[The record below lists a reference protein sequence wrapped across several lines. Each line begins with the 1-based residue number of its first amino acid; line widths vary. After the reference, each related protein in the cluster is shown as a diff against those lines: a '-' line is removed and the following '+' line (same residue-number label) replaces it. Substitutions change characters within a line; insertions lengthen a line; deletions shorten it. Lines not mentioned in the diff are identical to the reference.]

1 MKKKICML
9 IYDLRIGGAENMICQ
24 ISNRLSNDFDITIL
38 TLNDINNYKDIL
50 NSKIKY
56 KNLNIL
62 KISKAIFR
70 LYKFLKK
77 NEFDIIISNV
87 WPITIISSII
97 KIFIKKTKLI
107 LVEHSVLI
115 DQFYLN
121 SNFISK
127 FLKYM
132 SVFIF
137 YNLSDRIIAVS
148 NITKNSLVKI
158 GVRES
163 KISVIH
169 NFVNINLNTKKINFY
184 EKFSYKK
191 NILKLLNVGIFKEI
205 KNQIFLIEVA
215 NILLKKYKIDF
226 ILLIIGNGPLEKKL
240 KNKINFYKLNYHVKI
255 ITSNNNV
262 TDTMNECDIFL
273 SSSKSESFGLSIL
286 EALCLNKKVVVS
298 NIEVSKELIDKKHY
312 EFICDLNPDLFA
324 KKIINLSSKNINDFD
339 ELYRNKFDMFR
350 AVKKYKKEIY
360 GIL

>member
-24 ISNRLSNDFDITIL
+24 ISNKLSNDFDITIL
-38 TLNDINNYKDIL
+38 TLNDVNNYKDIL

-62 KISKAIFR
+62 KISKAIFQ

-121 SNFISK
+121 SNFITK

-132 SVFIF
+132 SVIIF

-148 NITKNSLVKI
+148 NITKLSLVKI

-184 EKFSYKK
+184 KKFNYKK
-191 NILKLLNVGIFKEI
+191 NILKLLNVGILKEI

-240 KNKINFYKLNYHVKI
+240 KNKINFYKLNNHVKI
-255 ITSNNNV
+255 INSNINIK
-262 TDTMNECDIFL
+262 DTMNECDIFL

-298 NIEVSKELIDKKHY
+298 NIDVSKELIDKKHY

-324 KKIINLSSKNINDFD
+324 KKIINLSSKSIKDFD
-339 ELYRNKFDMFR
+339 ELYRNKFNMFD
-350 AVKKYKKEIY
+350 AIKKYEKEIY
-360 GIL
+360 RIL

>member
-1 MKKKICML
+1 ML
-9 IYDLRIGGAENMICQ
+9 IYDLRIGGAENMVCQ
-24 ISNRLSNDFDITIL
+24 ISNKLSNNFDITIL
-38 TLNDINNYKDIL
+38 TLNNVNNYEDIL

-62 KISKAIFR
+62 KISKAIIQ

-97 KIFIKKTKLI
+97 RIFIRKTKLL
-107 LVEHSVLI
+107 LVEHSVLV
-115 DQFYLN
+115 DQFYMN
-121 SNFISK
+121 SNFITK
-127 FLKYM
+127 FLKYI
-132 SVFIF
+132 SVIIF

-148 NITKNSLVKI
+148 NTTKLSLVKI

-169 NFVNINLNTKKINFY
+169 NFVNIKLQPKKNNFY
-184 EKFSYKK
+184 SKFSHNK

-240 KNKINFYKLNYHVKI
+240 KNKINFYKLNNHVKI

-286 EALCLNKKVVVS
+286 EA
-298 NIEVSKELIDKKHY
+298 
-312 EFICDLNPDLFA
+312 
-324 KKIINLSSKNINDFD
+324 
-339 ELYRNKFDMFR
+339 
-350 AVKKYKKEIY
+350 
-360 GIL
+360 